1 MPNARSFPRGG
12 YDRTDMPAPL
22 IILAR
27 RLGVPLLLWL
37 LRRIGPETAW
47 NTVQGRIEA
56 VGDRQQ
62 AIRKARMSGGSFG
75 SWIAEGRTR
84 YVVFA
89 DGEPIDAFP
98 ALEGDL
104 ATALRHYDRSR
115 LRSPDELRTVV
126 ARRRF
131 GDTVARL
138 RDRLRRGEEPGL
150 PPTVELSPGAAPQ
163 GRAARAAERAG
174 HAALE
179 RLADQLAPLLDELTA
194 APERPAADAP
204 AAPGVYLLTDDGT
217 PERVGEAADLAATL
231 GELGADRAQ
240 WVEVAD
246 PFRRALFEPYAAE
259 VLGTPDEGES

>member
-1 MPNARSFPRGG
+1 MPS
-12 YDRTDMPAPL
+12 PAFV
-22 IILAR
+22 LAR
-27 RLGVPLLLWL
+27 RFGVPLLLWL

-47 NTVQGRIEA
+47 NAVQARVEA

-62 AIRKARMSGGSFG
+62 AIRKARMSGGMFG

-84 YVVFA
+84 YVVFK

-98 ALEGDL
+98 ALGGDL
-104 ATALRHYDRSR
+104 AEAMRHYDRSR
-115 LRSPDELRTVV
+115 LQDPDDLRTVA

-131 GDTVARL
+131 TASVGRL

-150 PPTVELSPGAAPQ
+150 EPARSLGPGEEPQ

-179 RLADQLAPLLDELTA
+179 RLAEQLAPLLDELTA
-194 APERPAADAP
+194 APERPAGEAP
-204 AAPGVYLLTDDGT
+204 SAPGVFLLAPGGT
-217 PERVGEAADLAATL
+217 PLRVGEAVDLAARL
-231 GELGADRAQ
+231 RELGATRAR

-259 VLGTPDEGES
+259 LLGTTDEGAT

>member
-1 MPNARSFPRGG
+1 
-12 YDRTDMPAPL
+12 MPAPYVM
-22 IILAR
+22 LAR
-27 RLGVPLLLWL
+27 RFGLPLLLWL

-47 NTVQGRIEA
+47 DTVQGRIEA

-62 AIRKARMSGGSFG
+62 AIRKARMSGGTFG
-75 SWIAEGRTR
+75 TWIAEGRTR

-89 DGEPIDAFP
+89 GDEPIDAFP

-115 LRSPDELRTVV
+115 LRRPDDLRTVA

-131 GDTVARL
+131 TTGVARL

-150 PPTVELSPGAAPQ
+150 PAAGELGPGEAPQ

-179 RLADQLAPLLDELTA
+179 RLADQLEPLLAELTA
-194 APERPAADAP
+194 APRRPVAEAP
-204 AAPGVYLLTDDGT
+204 AAPGVYLLTDGGT
-217 PERVGEAADLAATL
+217 PLDVGEAADIAARLA
-231 GELGADRAQ
+231 ELGAGHAQ

-246 PFRRALFEPYAAE
+246 PFRRTLFEPYAAE
-259 VLGTPDEGES
+259 VLGITDEGAT

>member
-1 MPNARSFPRGG
+1 
-12 YDRTDMPAPL
+12 MPAPFM
-22 IILAR
+22 IVAR
-27 RLGVPLLLWL
+27 RFGVPLLLWL
-37 LRRIGPETAW
+37 LKRIGPETAW

-62 AIRKARMSGGSFG
+62 AIRKARMTGGAFG

-84 YVVFA
+84 YVVFK
-89 DGEPIDAFP
+89 DGQPIDAFP

-104 ATALRHYDRSR
+104 ASALRHYDRAR
-115 LRSPDELRTVV
+115 LRRPDELRTVA
-126 ARRRF
+126 ARHRF
-131 GDTVARL
+131 AASVTRL
-138 RDRLRRGEEPGL
+138 RERLRRGEEPGL
-150 PPTVELSPGAAPQ
+150 PATGELGPGEEPH

-194 APERPAADAP
+194 APMRPVAEAP
-204 AAPGVYLLTDDGT
+204 SGPGVYLLSDDGA
-217 PERVGEAADLAATL
+217 PARVGEAADLAAR
-231 GELGADRAQ
+231 LGATGAAGAQ

-259 VLGTPDEGES
+259 LLGVHDEGET